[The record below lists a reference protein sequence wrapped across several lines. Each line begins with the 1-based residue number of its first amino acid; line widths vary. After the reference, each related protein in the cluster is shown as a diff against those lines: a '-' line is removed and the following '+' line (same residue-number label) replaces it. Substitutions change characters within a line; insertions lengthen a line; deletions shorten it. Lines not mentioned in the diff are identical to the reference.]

1 MAYHLVLE
9 GLQCCS
15 VLSLNSDFLSCF
27 QMSRLTDLLIDE
39 KSRVGDG
46 VAAHEDGDLDG
57 RHLPEPGPRHRVTLF
72 QTGMVTIT
80 NTIFFYFLLLF

>member
-1 MAYHLVLE
+1 
-9 GLQCCS
+9 
-15 VLSLNSDFLSCF
+15 
-27 QMSRLTDLLIDE
+27 MSRLTDLLIDE

-80 NTIFFYFLLLF
+80 KYTILLF

>member
-1 MAYHLVLE
+1 
-9 GLQCCS
+9 
-15 VLSLNSDFLSCF
+15 
-27 QMSRLTDLLIDE
+27 MSRLTDLLIDE

-57 RHLPEPGPRHRVTLF
+57 RHLSEPGPRHRVTLF

-80 NTIFFYFLLLF
+80 NILLF